1 MKAVLCLAAAAAA
14 SIAGPAAAKSDPSKF
29 GCTQVQNGE
38 CVSWNELTA
47 EQARRVRPGVI
58 FGPKYP
64 YYITI
69 NEVPQD
75 MVREYDLE
83 SKDRYIGTSSGY
95 LFVVDPYSF
104 KVTQVIAPA
113 QATTR

>member
-1 MKAVLCLAAAAAA
+1 MNAVLFLAAMSAM
-14 SIAGPAAAKSDPSKF
+14 IAVPAAAKSDPTKL

-38 CVSWNELTA
+38 CVGWNELTA
-47 EQARRVRPGVI
+47 EQARRVRPGDV
-58 FGPKYP
+58 FGAKYP
-64 YYITI
+64 YYMSFS
-69 NEVPQD
+69 ELPQD

-83 SKDRYIGTSSGY
+83 GRNRYIGTSTGY

-104 KVTQVIAPA
+104 KVTQVIAPE